1 MVEISYIKSQLF
13 EFMTKIRESWQ
24 DFLLENSLKEIKEN
38 DDLSLEEYLNVA
50 QKEWK
55 EALDYFDNV
64 TEPELVDHASF
75 LLRAAESKYIYL
87 LRKYKE
93 EIQEN

>member
-1 MVEISYIKSQLF
+1 MEIASIKNQFYALM
-13 EFMTKIRESWQ
+13 ERIRESWH
-24 DFLLENSLKEIKEN
+24 DFVNEKAEVEKQES
-38 DDLSLEEYLNVA
+38 SLEEYLGIA

-55 EALDYFDNV
+55 DALEYFDNV

-93 EIQEN
+93 EISGN

>member
-1 MVEISYIKSQLF
+1 MEISHIKSQLF

-24 DFLLENSLKEIKEN
+24 DFLLENSLKEVKEN